1 MEMVTN
7 DQAVSRVIGAE
18 PKSGFQSTFEET
30 NGSVYFINV
39 CCLHGENSPSSHLKM
54 FHSFVLLW

>member
-7 DQAVSRVIGAE
+7 DEAVSRVIGAE
-18 PKSGFQSTFEET
+18 PKSGFQSSFEET

-39 CCLHGENSPSSHLKM
+39 CCLHGENAPFKP
-54 FHSFVLLW
+54 FENVP

>member
-7 DQAVSRVIGAE
+7 DEAVSRVIGAE
-18 PKSGFQSTFEET
+18 PKSGFQSSFEET

-39 CCLHGENSPSSHLKM
+39 CCLHGENAPSSHLKM